1 MTITLA
7 RAVAQDAVS
16 QLAEEVGTLL
26 WGCRPEAAAAA
37 VAAQL
42 APMLRRPDL
51 LAPEQRVPQ
60 AETYARNLLHAD
72 PAGRFSVWA
81 MVWAPGQGT
90 VIHDHRCWCVMGV
103 HDGTLTE
110 ESYRPA
116 PSGGD
121 RLEPAGRLLCRPG
134 AIRALHPGAANIH
147 RVVNSGS
154 ETAVS
159 IHIYGFD
166 PALACS
172 SVDRVY
178 AA

>member
-1 MTITLA
+1 MAITLS
-7 RAVAQDAVS
+7 RAVVPDPVS
-16 QLAEEVGTLL
+16 ALAENVGRVL
-26 WGCRPEAAAAA
+26 WTCRPEAAAAA

-42 APMLRRPDL
+42 APMLGRADL
-51 LAPEQRVPQ
+51 LAPEQQVAQ
-60 AETYARNLLHAD
+60 AETYARNLLHVD

-90 VIHDHRCWCVMGV
+90 VVHDHRCWCVMGV
-103 HDGTLTE
+103 RTGSLVE

-116 PSGGD
+116 AGGG
-121 RLEPAGRLLCRPG
+121 RPEPAGRLLCRPG
-134 AIRALHPGAANIH
+134 AIRALHPGVANIH

-172 SVDRVY
+172 SVGRVY